1 MATKMTVNRVS
12 TTQKGQEQYE
22 TFAVSSRP
30 KRTAVQ
36 YDYRSAETGELF
48 TCVRPTLAQ
57 CRLQRDQWLR
67 QKGLTN

>member
-1 MATKMTVNRVS
+1 MATKMTVNGVS

-22 TFAVSSRP
+22 TFSVSTRP

-36 YDYRSAETGELF
+36 YDYRSTETGELF
-48 TCVRPTLAQ
+48 ICVRPTLAQ

-67 QKGLTN
+67 LKGLTN

>member
-1 MATKMTVNRVS
+1 MATKMTVNGVS

-22 TFAVSSRP
+22 TFSVSTGP

-36 YDYRSAETGELF
+36 YDYRSAETGELV
-48 TCVRPTLAQ
+48 TCGRPTLAG
-57 CRLQRDQWLR
+57 CRVQRDQWLR

>member
-1 MATKMTVNRVS
+1 MATKMTVNGVS

-22 TFAVSSRP
+22 TFSVSTRP

-36 YDYRSAETGELF
+36 YDYRSVETGELF
-48 TCVRPTLAQ
+48 TCVRPTLAG
-57 CRLQRDQWLR
+57 CRVQRDQWLR